1 MQSTRT
7 MAQLKSST
15 SSYFYTESEQSSVEK
30 IQSYSISLDTSDLF
44 TTATSSTT
52 RGHNYKLF
60 KPQAT
65 SRVRSTFFTVR
76 AINDWN
82 SLPNHI
88 VNAPT
93 LNDLKIF
100 LTVAGLLYCMIIN

>member
-1 MQSTRT
+1 MSKRR
-7 MAQLKSST
+7 
-15 SSYFYTESEQSSVEK
+15 VEFCS
-30 IQSYSISLDTSDLF
+30 IQFSLDTSDLF
-44 TTATSSTT
+44 TTATLSTT

-65 SRVRSTFFTVR
+65 SRVRSTFFTVP

-93 LNDLKIF
+93 LNF
-100 LTVAGLLYCMIIN
+100 LDSGWSTLLLYVSFCYVVANLLNSFCTDQALQAP